1 MILGLAT
8 AISYSYVIKYKRGGW
23 YNCLLPLVAVV
34 ATVDV
39 IANYTEWYWI
49 FGKPPKG
56 CTTISK
62 RLDWMV
68 VNAPHQSQR
77 EFARLLNVFLDACE
91 DDGKH

>member
-1 MILGLAT
+1 MILGLST
-8 AISYSYVIKYKRGGW
+8 AICYSYVIKYKRGGLW
-23 YNCLLPLVAVV
+23 SLLKIPAAII
-34 ATVDV
+34 ATLDI

-68 VNAPHQSQR
+68 VNAPHESQR
-77 EFARLLNVFLDACE
+77 EFARMLNVFLDACE